1 MELNELLRDPM
12 FYGLALVFLIV
23 LGVVIGWTLR
33 AKFPEKD
40 VRQHLV
46 RTEQERNTL
55 ARLYTHLKHQ
65 HDLREADFRR
75 TSLEATSLRER
86 LRAIEMEKITLSAA
100 QQSAVNRM
108 DRAEAAALEYAD
120 KIAVL
125 DQQAAVLRA
134 RNGQLM
140 KELAKIQEEL
150 TAWRTLYRDF
160 QLMQQKLA
168 TLEKSSRALETER
181 NQLHLDLNVAHT
193 NISTLQTDLARQLAL
208 NSKST
213 PASVRKGGPAAPEQT
228 DDLKVI
234 KGIGLLVE
242 QQLHQMGVFSFAH
255 ISRWDDDTVIAAAR
269 KLNISPGKIFQE
281 DWVGQARH
289 LLAGYQ
295 P

>member
-86 LRAIEMEKITLSAA
+86 LRAIEMEKTTLSAA

-108 DRAEAAALEYAD
+108 DRAEAAALE
-120 KIAVL
+120 
-125 DQQAAVLRA
+125 
-134 RNGQLM
+134 
-140 KELAKIQEEL
+140 
-150 TAWRTLYRDF
+150 
-160 QLMQQKLA
+160 
-168 TLEKSSRALETER
+168 
-181 NQLHLDLNVAHT
+181 
-193 NISTLQTDLARQLAL
+193 
-208 NSKST
+208 
-213 PASVRKGGPAAPEQT
+213 
-228 DDLKVI
+228 
-234 KGIGLLVE
+234 
-242 QQLHQMGVFSFAH
+242 
-255 ISRWDDDTVIAAAR
+255 
-269 KLNISPGKIFQE
+269 
-281 DWVGQARH
+281 
-289 LLAGYQ
+289 
-295 P
+295 